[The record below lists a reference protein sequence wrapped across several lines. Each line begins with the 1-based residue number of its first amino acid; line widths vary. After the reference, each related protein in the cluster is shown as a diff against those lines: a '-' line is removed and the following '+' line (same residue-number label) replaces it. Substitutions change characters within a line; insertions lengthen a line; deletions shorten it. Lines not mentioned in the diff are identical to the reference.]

1 MSDGEETISL
11 QTLMDAYIR
20 LKHDVG
26 GLAGAMTQD
35 MEKVNFLLFHLL
47 KDLGKVEEEE
57 CPSCKAPILIPMF
70 DSVEENHKVC
80 NLCGWTDAPDDIGDE
95 EE

>member
-20 LKHDVG
+20 LEHDVG

-35 MEKVNFLLFHLL
+35 MEKVN
-47 KDLGKVEEEE
+47 E
-57 CPSCKAPILIPMF
+57 
-70 DSVEENHKVC
+70 
-80 NLCGWTDAPDDIGDE
+80 
-95 EE
+95 

>member
-1 MSDGEETISL
+1 MSDGEETITI
-11 QTLMDAYIR
+11 QTVMDAYIR

-26 GLAGAMTQD
+26 GLAAAMTQD

-47 KDLGKVEEEE
+47 QDLDKVKEEE

-70 DSVEENHKVC
+70 DSAEENHKVC
-80 NLCGWTDAPDDIGDE
+80 NLCGWTDAPDDIGSE